1 MRGIAIALAAALAAA
16 AGDATNAAR
25 DPADPAAETRP
36 LTFQSGL
43 RPFVPT
49 GESSPTVR
57 WREHNERVRAIGGH
71 AGAVRADDAPVAERA
86 SQGGTAEKR

>member
-1 MRGIAIALAAALAAA
+1 
-16 AGDATNAAR
+16 
-25 DPADPAAETRP
+25 
-36 LTFQSGL
+36 L